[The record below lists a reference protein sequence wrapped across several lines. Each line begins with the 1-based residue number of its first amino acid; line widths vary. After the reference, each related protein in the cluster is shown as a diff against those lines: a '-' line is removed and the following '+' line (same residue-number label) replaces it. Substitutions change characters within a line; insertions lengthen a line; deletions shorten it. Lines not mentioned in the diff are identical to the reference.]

1 MRKRASFGFGAALVM
16 LTFSLLS
23 PALAQASNAKAAKKV
38 EAATH
43 PPTPT
48 HPDHASSPLLG
59 SWDVD
64 VTRLPMPP
72 EAPPQRVT
80 IRYSV
85 VDAARW
91 QMDVEIVDNKGSK
104 THGVS
109 VFPLDGTQVAA
120 AGSPEADKIAAVLP
134 QPDVLVT
141 SLAKGTSPASTRIYA
156 VADDGKTM
164 VETASYFGAE
174 GKSILRTNYFTRSK
188 TP

>member
-1 MRKRASFGFGAALVM
+1 MRKRASFGLGAALVM
-16 LTFSLLS
+16 LAFSLSS
-23 PALAQASNAKAAKKV
+23 PAEAQASDAKAAKK
-38 EAATH
+38 AGA
-43 PPTPT
+43 PTPPST
-48 HPDHASSPLLG
+48 PTPPHHAPSPLLG

-64 VTRLPMPP
+64 ITRLPMPP
-72 EAPPQRVT
+72 EARPQRVT
-80 IRYSV
+80 IRYSA
-85 VDAARW
+85 VDAGRW
-91 QMDVEIVDNKGSK
+91 QMDVEIVDNKGDK

-120 AGSPEADKIAAVLP
+120 AGSPEADRIAAVLP

-156 VADDGKTM
+156 VTDDGKRM

>member
-16 LTFSLLS
+16 LAFSLSS
-23 PALAQASNAKAAKKV
+23 PALAQEPDAKAAKKA
-38 EAATH
+38 EAPTSSSAH
-43 PPTPT
+43 P
-48 HPDHASSPLLG
+48 HHAPSPLLG

-72 EAPPQRVT
+72 EARPQRVT

-85 VDAARW
+85 VDTGRW
-91 QMDVEIVDNKGSK
+91 QMDVEIVDTKGNK

-156 VADDGKTM
+156 VAGDGKTM

>member
-1 MRKRASFGFGAALVM
+1 MRKRASFGFGAALLV
-16 LTFSLLS
+16 LAFSLSS
-23 PALAQASNAKAAKKV
+23 PALAQEPDAKAAKK
-38 EAATH
+38 AG
-43 PPTPT
+43 PPIPPSTPT
-48 HPDHASSPLLG
+48 HPQHAPSPLLG

-72 EAPPQRVT
+72 EARPQRVT
-80 IRYSV
+80 IRYSA
-85 VDAARW
+85 VDAGRW
-91 QMDVEIVDNKGSK
+91 QMDVEIVDKKGNK

-120 AGSPEADKIAAVLP
+120 AGSPEADKIAAVLA
-134 QPDVLVT
+134 QPNVLVT

-156 VADDGKTM
+156 VAGDGKTM

>member
-1 MRKRASFGFGAALVM
+1 MRKCASFVVGAAFLM
-16 LTFSLLS
+16 FAFPITS
-23 PALAQASNAKAAKKV
+23 PALAQEPDAKAAKK
-38 EAATH
+38 AGAPT
-43 PPTPT
+43 PPSMPT
-48 HPDHASSPLLG
+48 HPHHAPSPLLG

-64 VTRLPMPP
+64 LTRLPMPP
-72 EAPPQRVT
+72 EARPQRVT

-91 QMDVEIVDNKGSK
+91 QMDVEIVDNKGNK

-109 VFPLDGTQVAA
+109 IFPLDGTQVEA

-134 QPDVLVT
+134 QPNVLVT
-141 SLAKGTSPASTRIYA
+141 SLAKGTAPASTRIYA
-156 VADDGKTM
+156 VAADGKTM
-164 VETASYFGAE
+164 VETASYFGAD

>member
-1 MRKRASFGFGAALVM
+1 MRKRVSFGFGAALVM
-16 LTFSLLS
+16 LAFSLSS
-23 PALAQASNAKAAKKV
+23 PALAQASDAKAAKKA
-38 EAATH
+38 EAPNPPSTH
-43 PPTPT
+43 P
-48 HPDHASSPLLG
+48 HHAPSPLLG

-72 EAPPQRVT
+72 EARPQRVT
-80 IRYSV
+80 IRYRA
-85 VDAARW
+85 VDAGRW
-91 QMDVEIVDNKGSK
+91 QMDVEIVDNKGNK

-120 AGSPEADKIAAVLP
+120 AGSPEADKIAAVLA

-156 VADDGKTM
+156 VAGDGKTM

>member
-1 MRKRASFGFGAALVM
+1 MRKRASFRFGAALVM
-16 LTFSLLS
+16 LTFSLSS
-23 PALAQASNAKAAKKV
+23 PALAQASNAKAAKKA
-38 EAATH
+38 EAS
-43 PPTPT
+43 TP
-48 HPDHASSPLLG
+48 SSAHQHHVLSALLG

-64 VTRLPMPP
+64 LTRLPTPP
-72 EAPPQRVT
+72 EARPQRVT

-85 VDAARW
+85 VDAGRW
-91 QMDVEIVDNKGSK
+91 QMDVEIVDNKGNK

-134 QPDVLVT
+134 QPNVLVT

-156 VADDGKTM
+156 AAVDGKTM
-164 VETASYFGAE
+164 VETASYFGAD